1 MANEKE
7 QHSVL
12 MTGGKSLLAAQII
25 ANIRKDEKLSCV
37 CTRFDRK
44 PPLDSAGGVYVQGSI
59 GDMESLRS
67 VAEESSASILIHLA
81 GIF

>member
-44 PPLDSAGGVYVQGSI
+44 PPLDSAGGVYVQ
-59 GDMESLRS
+59 L
-67 VAEESSASILIHLA
+67 
-81 GIF
+81 